1 MPFMWAVHQVHA
13 SARSRRHRFSLGA
26 ERASAPV
33 SLVEAARDYYA
44 RGWVTIPLEND
55 TEGRPKKP
63 IPYDWT
69 HTPLDWDAISAL
81 PWDRALGIGVVLGAS
96 SGNLGVIDI
105 DDVELAESVWQ
116 KLEASGVGH
125 YFVSTIRKRGHLY
138 LIERV
143 ASPSTKRIIEYHG
156 RPVTIELKSNGTQ
169 VAAPPTPGYALRS
182 TEGPALVH
190 DGLAGAWAA
199 LSTVLG
205 LPVASGGQSF
215 SRSGYPRAWAQN
227 VTDGERNNS
236 LFIEACKLAEAGMPL
251 PSALETMQARIAVA
265 YAGTMS
271 ALEVERTVRS
281 AFRRAKKPLKGWM

>member
-1 MPFMWAVHQVHA
+1 MGSDGPITPM
-13 SARSRRHRFSLGA
+13 SL
-26 ERASAPV
+26 
-33 SLVEAARDYYA
+33 LDAARDYYA

-63 IPYDWT
+63 IPYGWT
-69 HTPLDWDAISAL
+69 HTPLDWDAISLL
-81 PWDRALGIGVVLGAS
+81 PWDRALGIGVVLGAA

-105 DDVELAESVWQ
+105 DDVELAEAVWQ

-251 PSALETMQARIAVA
+251 PSALGTMQARIAVA
-265 YAGTMS
+265 YAGAMS